1 MSIVIEMTRK
11 QVFTGEIEPKA
22 FVRTATNP
30 ETLALLT
37 TDEMKSI
44 ADTYNLELNKREDN
58 HGK

>member
-22 FVRTATNP
+22 FVRTATYP

-37 TDEMKSI
+37 SEQIEEI
-44 ADTYNLELNKREDN
+44 AQTYAGESASRKLRA
-58 HGK
+58 